1 MIINICVHKCWLE
14 SPETSNHVSITYL
27 DGKYVTRPITID
39 PNPPNIIYFKLPYL
53 GKSSTQLKSKLS
65 SICSKYNIKSKVRLA
80 FVSFKLNNM
89 LSAKDKHVLKSHV
102 VYRFD
107 CGACNDSYVG
117 YTTRHYT
124 TRIREHLFTDKKSHV
139 YKHIHN
145 NQLCQSSSNES
156 NFSLIDAANTEYQLR
171 IREAI
176 HINWI
181 KPKINKQKFSY
192 KLTLNI

>member
-1 MIINICVHKCWLE
+1 
-14 SPETSNHVSITYL
+14 
-27 DGKYVTRPITID
+27 
-39 PNPPNIIYFKLPYL
+39 
-53 GKSSTQLKSKLS
+53 
-65 SICSKYNIKSKVRLA
+65 
-80 FVSFKLNNM
+80 M

-139 YKHIHN
+139 YKHLHN
-145 NQLCQSSSNES
+145 NQLCQRSSNES

-181 KPKINKQKFSY
+181 KPVINKQKFSY